1 MDPFS
6 LQKSLNIFV
15 KIRVLSHVLSWLTL
29 GLIYE
34 MSREDPEIRSV
45 MGWNESRGLS
55 GIVLVSD

>member
-15 KIRVLSHVLSWLTL
+15 KIRVLLSWLTL

>member
-15 KIRVLSHVLSWLTL
+15 KIRVLLSWLTL
-29 GLIYE
+29 GLVYE

-45 MGWNESRGLS
+45 MGWNEFTR
-55 GIVLVSD
+55 VVRNCTCK

>member
-15 KIRVLSHVLSWLTL
+15 KLRVLSHFLSWLTL
-29 GLIYE
+29 GLVYE

-45 MGWNESRGLS
+45 MGWNEFTR
-55 GIVLVSD
+55 VVRNCT

>member
-15 KIRVLSHVLSWLTL
+15 KLRVLSHFLSWLTL
-29 GLIYE
+29 GLVYE

-45 MGWNESRGLS
+45 MRLFKYLNQCQ
-55 GIVLVSD
+55 